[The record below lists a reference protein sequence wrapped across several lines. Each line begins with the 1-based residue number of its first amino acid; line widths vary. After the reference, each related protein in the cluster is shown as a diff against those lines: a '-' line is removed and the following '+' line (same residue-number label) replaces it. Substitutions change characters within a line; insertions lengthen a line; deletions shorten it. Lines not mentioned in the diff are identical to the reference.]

1 MEASMSQH
9 PHITPAELGIMKT
22 LWKLGSATVR
32 QVLENLP
39 EDDTGPPAYTTVMT
53 MMKNLAEKGAL
64 EVDTS
69 RQPYIYTAAV
79 RRDHV
84 LKQRLAEF
92 LHTVFDD
99 SAGELVLHLADEVE
113 LSPEDVRRI
122 EAKIAGKE
130 AADNGSDPSG
140 GGDERP

>member
-1 MEASMSQH
+1 MSQH

>member
-1 MEASMSQH
+1 MSQH

-32 QVLENLP
+32 QVLESLP
-39 EDDTGPPAYTTVMT
+39 EDDSGPPAYTTVMT

-84 LKQRLAEF
+84 LKQRLADF

-122 EAKIAGKE
+122 EAKIAGRE
-130 AADNGSDPSG
+130 AADNDSDASG
-140 GGDERP
+140 GGDERT

>member
-1 MEASMSQH
+1 MSQH

-84 LKQRLAEF
+84 LRQRLAEF

-99 SAGELVLHLADEVE
+99 SAGELVLHLADEIE

-122 EAKIAGKE
+122 EAKIAGRE
-130 AADNGSDPSG
+130 AADNESDLAG
-140 GGDERP
+140 GGDERT

>member
-1 MEASMSQH
+1 MSQQ

-39 EDDTGPPAYTTVMT
+39 EDESGPPAYTTVMT

-64 EVDTS
+64 EADTS
-69 RQPYIYTAAV
+69 RQPYVYTAVV
-79 RRDHV
+79 RRDQV
-84 LKQRLAEF
+84 LRQRLAEF
-92 LHTVFDD
+92 IHTVFDD

-122 EAKIAGKE
+122 EAKIAGREGKE
-130 AADNGSDPSG
+130 RESDGSG
-140 GGDERP
+140 GGDERS

>member
-1 MEASMSQH
+1 MAHQ

-39 EDDTGPPAYTTVMT
+39 EDDSGTPAYTTVMT
-53 MMKNLAEKGAL
+53 MMRNLAEKGAL
-64 EVDTS
+64 EVDSS
-69 RQPYIYTAAV
+69 RQPYVYTAAV
-79 RRDHV
+79 RRDRV
-84 LKQRLAEF
+84 LRQRLLEF

-113 LSPEDVRRI
+113 LSPEDLSRI

-130 AADNGSDPSG
+130 AADEQTPD
-140 GGDERP
+140 

>member
-1 MEASMSQH
+1 
-9 PHITPAELGIMKT
+9 
-22 LWKLGSATVR
+22 
-32 QVLENLP
+32 
-39 EDDTGPPAYTTVMT
+39 
-53 MMKNLAEKGAL
+53 
-64 EVDTS
+64 
-69 RQPYIYTAAV
+69 
-79 RRDHV
+79 V

>member
-1 MEASMSQH
+1 MSQH

-22 LWKLGSATVR
+22 LWKVGSATVR

-39 EDDTGPPAYTTVMT
+39 DDESEPPAYTTVMT

-69 RQPYIYTAAV
+69 RQPYVYTASV
-79 RRDHV
+79 RRDQV
-84 LKQRLAEF
+84 LRQRLADF

-99 SAGELVLHLADEVE
+99 SAGELVLHLADEIE

-122 EAKIAGKE
+122 EAKIAGRE
-130 AADNGSDPSG
+130 ANDRESDGP
-140 GGDERP
+140 GGDDERT

>member
-1 MEASMSQH
+1 MEASMTQH

-39 EDDTGPPAYTTVMT
+39 VDESGPPAYTTVMT

-64 EVDTS
+64 DADTS
-69 RQPYIYTAAV
+69 RQPYVYTAAV
-79 RRDHV
+79 RRDQV
-84 LKQRLAEF
+84 LRQRLAEF

-130 AADNGSDPSG
+130 EHDLESDG
-140 GGDERP
+140 AGDEDERT